1 MSEASAFPE
10 PAAGAVLRRV
20 VFGFIAGFIAVPVFH
35 QVMVIVLNAVGLVA
49 WTPYRMSPVPPFGV
63 PAVVSSS
70 FWGGVWGI
78 VFALLAPLF
87 PRGGWYWVTS
97 VLFGA
102 LALTI
107 VAWIVVAPLKGMPLF
122 FGGDPRGMLA
132 GLLVN
137 GAWGIGV
144 ALMLRPFAQSLG
156 FPQPTRR
163 NVQ

>member
-1 MSEASAFPE
+1 MSEATAFHQPQS
-10 PAAGAVLRRV
+10 GVFLRRV

-35 QVMVIVLNAVGLVA
+35 QVMVILLNAAGLVS
-49 WTPYRMSPVPPFGV
+49 WTPYRMSPVPPFSV

-78 VFALLAPLF
+78 VFALIAPVF
-87 PRGGWYWVTS
+87 PRGAAYWITS

-102 LALTI
+102 LALTV

-122 FGGDPRGMLA
+122 FGGDPAGMLA

-137 GAWGIGV
+137 GAWGLGV
-144 ALMLRPFAQSLG
+144 ALMLRPFALSLG
-156 FPQPTRR
+156 FPRS
-163 NVQ
+163 V